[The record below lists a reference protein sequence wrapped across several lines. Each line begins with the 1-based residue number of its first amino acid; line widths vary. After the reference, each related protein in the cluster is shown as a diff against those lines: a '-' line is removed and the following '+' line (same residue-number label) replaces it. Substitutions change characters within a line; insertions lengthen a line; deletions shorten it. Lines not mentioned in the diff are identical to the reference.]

1 MAPKHPATVVIGDI
15 VRSRHLP
22 DRLSS
27 QAHLKELMRSLNRKF
42 AKVRLTRF
50 VITLGDEF
58 EGVLDDVTAIAD
70 IIWHIETSFLDA
82 PIRLAFGFGSIST
95 DISPS
100 PLEMD
105 GPAFHL
111 ARTAITRAMKQ
122 DLLGGV
128 FLGYGVENDQ
138 ILNGLSRLLHHH
150 WSRLTPRQREILT
163 QRRQGYAQVEIAARS
178 GVSESAISQASHKSG
193 WQAFS
198 EAESGFRAALTLQ
211 CRKEN
216 GK

>member
-1 MAPKHPATVVIGDI
+1 MARKRTATVVIGDI

-27 QAHLKELMRSLNRKF
+27 QAQLKELMRSLNRKF
-42 AKVRLTRF
+42 AKARLTRF

-58 EGVLDDVTAIAD
+58 EGVLDDGTAIAD

-105 GPAFHL
+105 GQAFHL
-111 ARTAITRAMKQ
+111 ARAAITRAMKQ

-128 FLGYGVENDQ
+128 FLGYGVEKDQ
-138 ILNGLSRLLHHH
+138 ILNGFSRLLHHH
-150 WSRLTPRQREILT
+150 WSRLTPRQREILA
-163 QRRQGYAQVEIAARS
+163 QRREGFAQVEIASRS
-178 GVSESAISQASHKSG
+178 RVTESAISQVTRKSG

-198 EAESGFRAALTLQ
+198 EAESGFRAALTIPR
-211 CRKEN
+211 RKEM